1 MSDCELKRF
10 RRKLLL
16 VVALGVLL
24 RGAYG
29 LVIVDDPLAG
39 DAFNYATVAAAI
51 SDGRWFVEPFAIPDT
66 PSAEHP
72 PVTSLVL
79 AVAPLVVG
87 QDWKIGEV
95 PGYVLFQRWTLAL
108 VGGATVLLVGL
119 YGRRL
124 VGARTG
130 LLAAGVTALNPNLW
144 VNDGL
149 LMSES
154 LAAVATMALLLALDQ
169 ARCRERDHPRR
180 LLDWVLVGVL
190 AGAGALVRS
199 EALVVAVLAILPVW
213 WMAMRGSVKDAVR
226 SAASAC
232 AAALLVVAMWIGPN
246 LARFS
251 GPVLFSTNDG
261 LTLLGAN
268 CPETYSGEFIGLWTI
283 ECTRLADADGNG
295 IDDWTDLRRADSSS
309 EPTPDPAREST
320 AWRKAALRYARD
332 HVGRV
337 PVVIAARV
345 LRLWGVYDPDGMVD
359 YNRGE
364 GRRPVVSWL
373 GWACHVVATP
383 LAVIG
388 LVLMRRRRERVWP
401 IVAQALGA
409 TVVAAGIYGLV
420 RFRVGWDVAAGVPV
434 AVALSAGCTRWGGS
448 LQRRGAAWP
457 SSSKANLR
465 TDPPSGDGNVRK
477 LVSWRDSPS

>member
-1 MSDCELKRF
+1 MSEPEPKRF
-10 RRKLLL
+10 RRRLLL
-16 VVALGVLL
+16 IVALSVLL

-29 LVIVDDPLAG
+29 LAIVDDPLAG

-51 SDGRWFVEPFAIPDT
+51 SDGRWFVEPFATPDT

-72 PVTSLVL
+72 PITSLVL

-124 VGARTG
+124 VGARAG
-130 LLAAGVTALNPNLW
+130 LLAAGLAAVNPNLW

-154 LAAVATMALLLALDQ
+154 LAALATMALLLALDH
-169 ARCRERDHPRR
+169 ARCRERDQPRW
-180 LLDWVLVGVL
+180 LLGWVFVGAL
-190 AGAGALVRS
+190 AGLGALVRS
-199 EALVVAVLAILPVW
+199 EAVLIAALAILPVW
-213 WMAMRGSVKDAVR
+213 WMAVRGSAKDAIR
-226 SAASAC
+226 SAAAVGV
-232 AAALLVVAMWIGPN
+232 ATLVVVAVWIGPN

-251 GPVLFSTNDG
+251 APVLFSTNDG

-268 CPETYSGEFIGLWTI
+268 CPDTYSGEFIGLWTI
-283 ECTRLADADGNG
+283 ECTRLADADDNG
-295 IDDWTDLRRADSSS
+295 IDDWTDLRQAVSSN
-309 EPTPDPAREST
+309 EPSPDPAREST
-320 AWRKAALRYARD
+320 AWRKAALRYARA

-337 PVVIAARV
+337 PVVVAARV
-345 LRLWGVYDPDGMVD
+345 LRLWGIYDPAGMAD

-373 GWACHVVATP
+373 GWGWHVAATP

-388 LVLMRRRRERVWP
+388 LVLMGRRRQRMWP
-401 IVAQALGA
+401 IAAQALGA

-420 RFRVGWDVAAGVPV
+420 RFRVGWDVAANVPV
-434 AVALSAGCTRWGGS
+434 AVALSAVWARWGGS
-448 LQRRGAAWP
+448 LRRRGAGP
-457 SSSKANLR
+457 SHHPKANLR

-477 LVSWRDSPS
+477 FVSW